1 MKKILIGGSPCTY
14 WSISQKP
21 DTRETV
27 AEGLGWELFKNYL
40 IALEKFKPDYFLYEN
55 NESISKEIQK
65 EIEKSLGV
73 ELLHLDSALVSA
85 QKRQRIYGT
94 NITGVEVPE
103 DRGLKVKDILVP
115 GFKCE
120 NLIDEAKLGLLIQLV
135 VYGVSIGAI
144 YGTIKTRLNYIEA
157 KLDKHN
163 NVVERVY
170 KLEQDQAVI
179 MEKQSVAN
187 HRIHDLEEETK

>member
-1 MKKILIGGSPCTY
+1 MSSEFWI
-14 WSISQKP
+14 
-21 DTRETV
+21 
-27 AEGLGWELFKNYL
+27 
-40 IALEKFKPDYFLYEN
+40 
-55 NESISKEIQK
+55 
-65 EIEKSLGV
+65 
-73 ELLHLDSALVSA
+73 
-85 QKRQRIYGT
+85 
-94 NITGVEVPE
+94 
-103 DRGLKVKDILVP
+103 
-115 GFKCE
+115 
-120 NLIDEAKLGLLIQLV
+120 GLLIQLV

>member
-1 MKKILIGGSPCTY
+1 MSSEFWI
-14 WSISQKP
+14 
-21 DTRETV
+21 
-27 AEGLGWELFKNYL
+27 
-40 IALEKFKPDYFLYEN
+40 
-55 NESISKEIQK
+55 
-65 EIEKSLGV
+65 
-73 ELLHLDSALVSA
+73 
-85 QKRQRIYGT
+85 
-94 NITGVEVPE
+94 
-103 DRGLKVKDILVP
+103 
-115 GFKCE
+115 
-120 NLIDEAKLGLLIQLV
+120 GLLIQLV
-135 VYGVSIGAI
+135 VYAVSIGAI

>member
-1 MKKILIGGSPCTY
+1 MSSEFWI
-14 WSISQKP
+14 
-21 DTRETV
+21 
-27 AEGLGWELFKNYL
+27 
-40 IALEKFKPDYFLYEN
+40 
-55 NESISKEIQK
+55 
-65 EIEKSLGV
+65 
-73 ELLHLDSALVSA
+73 
-85 QKRQRIYGT
+85 
-94 NITGVEVPE
+94 
-103 DRGLKVKDILVP
+103 
-115 GFKCE
+115 
-120 NLIDEAKLGLLIQLV
+120 GLLIQLV

-179 MEKQSVAN
+179 MEKQSIAN

>member
-1 MKKILIGGSPCTY
+1 MSSEFWI
-14 WSISQKP
+14 
-21 DTRETV
+21 
-27 AEGLGWELFKNYL
+27 
-40 IALEKFKPDYFLYEN
+40 
-55 NESISKEIQK
+55 
-65 EIEKSLGV
+65 
-73 ELLHLDSALVSA
+73 
-85 QKRQRIYGT
+85 
-94 NITGVEVPE
+94 
-103 DRGLKVKDILVP
+103 
-115 GFKCE
+115 
-120 NLIDEAKLGLLIQLV
+120 GLLIQLV

-163 NVVERVY
+163 NVVESVY